1 MPPFRR
7 LLLLL
12 SLLPATAMGQTYLPG
27 KMQLFGPPP
36 PPPLRFEPAPVPS
49 QDVTIPKPAPL
60 APGEPEFS
68 AGFSNPTL
76 PLRSGSGYAPG
87 SNFNEEMLR
96 KNRPGPSVAPGFA
109 ITVPLD
115 K

>member
-1 MPPFRR
+1 MPPLR

-12 SLLPATAMGQTYLPG
+12 SLLPIPAMGQTYLPG
-27 KMQLFGPPP
+27 KMPLFGPL
-36 PPPLRFEPAPVPS
+36 PPPLPRFEPAPVPS
-49 QDVTIPKPAPL
+49 QDATIPKPAPPT
-60 APGEPEFS
+60 PGEPEFS

-76 PLRSGSGYAPG
+76 PLRSGAGYAPG

-96 KNRPGPSVAPGFA
+96 KNRPGPSVGPGFA